1 MNVIKKYWNHVYQY
15 ILLLTPCACMCAG
28 FTYTIGKIMG
38 WYPESN
44 WFGILLFDSS
54 QIIYLLISLH
64 FIHRKKQVSYYSERD
79 ILLIK
84 FFITVS
90 LFIQYNFIIHLFPTT
105 DTWCCTFI
113 FMGFVAFLFD
123 LKLMLVHI
131 AGYTTFLIIGHILYW
146 EDFVSYSADAVIS
159 VVSFRMVV
167 YLLTS
172 LSFIFITFFVEK
184 FLLQEQEQE
193 AENIFLMQKQLEYY
207 QNCDMLDKELRKF
220 RHDIKGHFIGMG
232 YLLEHENYEELTCYF
247 NDLKD
252 SFSLPETICF
262 YYMPKNEQWI

>member
-84 FFITVS
+84 FFITAS

-131 AGYTTFLIIGHILYW
+131 IGYTTFLLIGHVLYW
-146 EDFVSYSADAVIS
+146 EDFVSFPADTFIS
-159 VVSFRMVV
+159 VLSFRIVV
-167 YLLTS
+167 YVLTS
-172 LSFIFITFFVEK
+172 LSFIFITFLLRNSYYK
-184 FLLQEQEQE
+184 SRNKKLKTSFL
-193 AENIFLMQKQLEYY
+193 
-207 QNCDMLDKELRKF
+207 C
-220 RHDIKGHFIGMG
+220 
-232 YLLEHENYEELTCYF
+232 
-247 NDLKD
+247 
-252 SFSLPETICF
+252 
-262 YYMPKNEQWI
+262 KNN